1 MYSTTGIDAS
11 NYVSTFNTAFYSI
24 AGISLLLLIGLTF
37 IMLYFVF
44 RYNKKKHKTAVQNE
58 GNTILE
64 ITWTVIPILLALMM
78 FYFGWKGW
86 KPMNK
91 PPSNAMT
98 ITTTARMWSFSFLYE
113 NGKESTDLVVPVNT
127 PVKINLIS
135 VDVIHSLFIPAY
147 RIKSDIVPGRE
158 KVMWFIPQTEG
169 DYDLYCAEYCG
180 LRHSY
185 MRAMVKVLSKEKF
198 TTWYG
203 DTAKLAKGAEG
214 SVPGGEGL
222 AIMKFQGCMACHS
235 SDGSKIAGPTYLDLF
250 GRQQVVIR
258 NSAEV
263 TITVDEEYIKRSIFD
278 PNAEIVK
285 GYPKGLMQS
294 YKGKLS
300 DADLTKIIEY
310 LKSLNEK

>member
-24 AGISLLLLIGLTF
+24 AGISLLLLVGLTVT
-37 IMLYFVF
+37 MLYFVF
-44 RYNKKKHKTAVQNE
+44 RYNNKKHKTAVQNE
-58 GNTILE
+58 GNTMLE

-78 FYFGWKGW
+78 FYFGWEGW
-86 KPMNK
+86 KPMSK
-91 PPSNAMT
+91 PPANTMNV
-98 ITTTARMWSFSFLYE
+98 TTTARMWSFSFLYE

-185 MRAMVKVLSKEKF
+185 MKAFVKVLSKEKF
-198 TTWYG
+198 DTWYG
-203 DTAKLAKGAEG
+203 DTTKLVAGAEG
-214 SVPGGEGL
+214 SVPAAPGL
-222 AIMKFQGCMACHS
+222 AIMRFQGCMACHS
-235 SDGSKIAGPTYLDLF
+235 TDGSKIVGPTYLDLF
-250 GRQQVVIR
+250 GRQQAVMR
-258 NSAEV
+258 NGTEV
-263 TITVDEEYIKRSIFD
+263 TLTADEEYIKRSIID

-294 YKGKLS
+294 YKGKIS
-300 DADLTKIIEY
+300 DADIEKIIEY